1 MDVDEYSNH
10 HHFSKQ
16 KNLVFCFWFIAT
28 KILTH
33 LGSSSYLVSRRE
45 AFFWRNTNI
54 PYISSEPLGAQNIS
68 RDRDNS
74 EPIKNDQLET
84 FSHAYIYTKTWESIF
99 TQISSL
105 NHTFWFITRF
115 GFVLQPEGSQSWP
128 NPNVLMSKNWG
139 PRRGTDLVTAWCP
152 HTHCWKSA
160 RKRCSLL

>member
-1 MDVDEYSNH
+1 MNGNHLVTCSLWVSSSVKQDLSHFKSCLRIQMDIDEYSNH

-74 EPIKNDQLET
+74 EPIKKDQLEA

-105 NHTFWFITRF
+105 NHTFWFITWF
-115 GFVLQPEGSQSWP
+115 GFVL
-128 NPNVLMSKNWG
+128 
-139 PRRGTDLVTAWCP
+139 
-152 HTHCWKSA
+152 
-160 RKRCSLL
+160 